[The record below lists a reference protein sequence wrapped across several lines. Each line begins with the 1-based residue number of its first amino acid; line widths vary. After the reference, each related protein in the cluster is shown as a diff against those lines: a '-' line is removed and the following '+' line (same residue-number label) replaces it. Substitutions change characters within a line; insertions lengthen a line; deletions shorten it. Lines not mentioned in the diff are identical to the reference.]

1 MKYSNT
7 SESLKDNRDFQKVY
21 QYGKSAANRTLVL
34 YVYPRAEKMRQ
45 LDQMPSSW
53 KMAGYTKNRVGISVS
68 KKVGNSVVRHRIT
81 RLLRECIRKDD
92 EQITNGKD
100 IVIIA
105 RGMANGRS
113 LEEID
118 GAVLHLCRLHGILK

>member
-1 MKYSNT
+1 MIY
-7 SESLKDNRDFQKVY
+7 QK
-21 QYGKSAANRTLVL
+21 GKSKANKYLVM
-34 YVYPRAEKMRQ
+34 YVYEREDGP
-45 LDQMPSSW
+45 
-53 KMAGYTKNRVGISVS
+53 NRYGFSVS

-118 GAVLHLCRLHGILK
+118 GAVLHLCRLHVILK

>member
-1 MKYSNT
+1 MIY
-7 SESLKDNRDFQKVY
+7 QK
-21 QYGKSAANRTLVL
+21 GKSKANKYLVM
-34 YVYPRAEKMRQ
+34 YVYEREDGP
-45 LDQMPSSW
+45 
-53 KMAGYTKNRVGISVS
+53 NRYGFSVS

-118 GAVLHLCRLHGILK
+118 GAVLHLCRLHGILKWNASYYF

>member
-1 MKYSNT
+1 MIY
-7 SESLKDNRDFQKVY
+7 QK
-21 QYGKSAANRTLVL
+21 GKSKANKYLVM
-34 YVYPRAEKMRQ
+34 YVYEREDGP
-45 LDQMPSSW
+45 
-53 KMAGYTKNRVGISVS
+53 NRYGFSVS

-81 RLLRECIRKDD
+81 RLLRDCIRKDD

-118 GAVLHLCRLHGILK
+118 GAVLHLCRLHGILKWNASYYF

>member
-1 MKYSNT
+1 M
-7 SESLKDNRDFQKVY
+7 VY
-21 QYGKSAANRTLVL
+21 QKGKSKANKYLVM
-34 YVYPRAEKMRQ
+34 YVYEREDGP
-45 LDQMPSSW
+45 
-53 KMAGYTKNRVGISVS
+53 NRYGFSVS

-92 EQITNGKD
+92 EQIMNGKD

-118 GAVLHLCRLHGILK
+118 GAVLHLCKLHGILK

>member
-1 MKYSNT
+1 MFEKLGKNP
-7 SESLKDNRDFQKVY
+7 EFQKVY
-21 QYGKSAANRTLVL
+21 KTGRSKANKYLVMYVKTGESGPSRYGF
-34 YVYPRAEKMRQ
+34 
-45 LDQMPSSW
+45 
-53 KMAGYTKNRVGISVS
+53 SVS
-68 KKVGNSVVRHRIT
+68 KKVGNSVVRHHIT

>member
-1 MKYSNT
+1 MFEKIRKNHEY
-7 SESLKDNRDFQKVY
+7 KMIYQK
-21 QYGKSAANRTLVL
+21 GKSKANKYLVM
-34 YVYPRAEKMRQ
+34 YVYEREDGP
-45 LDQMPSSW
+45 
-53 KMAGYTKNRVGISVS
+53 NRYGFSVS

>member
-1 MKYSNT
+1 MRNID
-7 SESLKDNRDFQKVY
+7 SLKNYRQFQFVY
-21 QYGKSAANRTLVL
+21 TNGRSFVNKYFVMYIKENGT
-34 YVYPRAEKMRQ
+34 
-45 LDQMPSSW
+45 D
-53 KMAGYTKNRVGISVS
+53 KNRIGISVS
-68 KKVGNSVVRHRIT
+68 KKVGNSVVRHHIT

-118 GAVLHLCRLHGILK
+118 GAVLHLCRLHGILKWNASYYF